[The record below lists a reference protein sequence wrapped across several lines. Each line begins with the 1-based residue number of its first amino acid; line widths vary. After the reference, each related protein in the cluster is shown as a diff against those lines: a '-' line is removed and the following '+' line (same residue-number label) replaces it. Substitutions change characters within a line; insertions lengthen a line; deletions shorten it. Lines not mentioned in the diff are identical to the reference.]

1 MKKLRLMAATLLLA
15 TTAGLATAALA
26 FDPVIVPAGEG
37 QMLEVLGGPLEVLVR
52 NAQTDGD
59 FSVVIS
65 ADYPGGG
72 PGPNVIHEDRS
83 ETFFVLEGDYTF
95 YSDGKEIKGGPGS
108 IIVNP
113 KGVRARLHQLGHHP
127 GQAADD
133 VLPRR
138 VRGLLPR
145 SGRKEDA
152 AGSRT
157 RRARSQVRRFAA
169 AAGIAAGYAS

>member
-1 MKKLRLMAATLLLA
+1 MKKLRLMAATLLA
-15 TTAGLATAALA
+15 ATAGLATAALA

-72 PGPNVIHEDRS
+72 PGPNIIHEDRS

-108 IIVNP
+108 IVVNP
-113 KGVRARLHQLGHHP
+113 KGVRHGFMNSGTTQGKLLMMYSPGGFEDFFLEVAEKKMQPGPELGALEAKYGASRLP
-127 GQAADD
+127 
-133 VLPRR
+133 P
-138 VRGLLPR
+138 
-145 SGRKEDA
+145 E
-152 AGSRT
+152 
-157 RRARSQVRRFAA
+157 
-169 AAGIAAGYAS
+169 